1 MECLMFFYPENLLDC
16 CTRNERGV
24 LLKKQFNNK
33 SISKYLKFHIR
44 SEFSRNCSRFSKSRV
59 IQSEEMWGEM
69 TRRYWN
75 INLEEMMEAKVHFGH
90 GTKKWNPRMAPY
102 ISTKRK
108 GIHIINLTRT
118 AQFLSSVM

>member
-1 MECLMFFYPENLLDC
+1 AQMVEIEIPETEIEMVELGIVELQMA
-16 CTRNERGV
+16 E
-24 LLKKQFNNK
+24 
-33 SISKYLKFHIR
+33 
-44 SEFSRNCSRFSKSRV
+44 
-59 IQSEEMWGEM
+59 EEMWGEM

-108 GIHIINLTRT
+108 GIHIINLTRI